1 MRDADVPSDKRQLY
15 RLLKRRP
22 LTLSMKE
29 QFASPRG
36 SQVTSGIM
44 GLFGLITL
52 VASSSLLFNFGG
64 VSAEAG
70 NTVPVVLWMNFF
82 ASFLYLIA
90 AYGLFTGKGWTPG
103 VLAIAIV
110 LMLVA
115 AIGFYYHAQNGGYEQ
130 RTIGALT
137 FRIFVTAL
145 LYVAARYYTR
155 RSNLS
160 N

>member
-1 MRDADVPSDKRQLY
+1 
-15 RLLKRRP
+15 
-22 LTLSMKE
+22 MKK
-29 QFASPRG
+29 QVGFPRG
-36 SQVTSGIM
+36 AQVTAGIM

-110 LMLVA
+110 LMGVA
-115 AIGFYYHAQNGGYEQ
+115 AIGFYYHAQNGGAYEQ
-130 RTIGALT
+130 RTIGALS

-145 LYVAARYYTR
+145 LYLAARYYTR
-155 RSNLS
+155 RSNQS